1 MFLFLVFD
9 CVTYSFTY
17 YMYVNIGLCY
27 SFNNYIVDLWLIP
40 GPLQTDRKVQISIKT
55 FCFNLVLFEFFCPA
69 GSDEDESN
77 KLTCRQTMERK
88 GFVPLQSHTNTKYF
102 VHTTKRC
109 VIFFVLFSYCGS
121 LFHTRWR
128 GILL

>member
-9 CVTYSFTY
+9 CVTYSFTCMLILTSVIHSTIY
-17 YMYVNIGLCY
+17 C
-27 SFNNYIVDLWLIP
+27 LWLIP

>member
-1 MFLFLVFD
+1 
-9 CVTYSFTY
+9 
-17 YMYVNIGLCY
+17 MYVNIDLCY
-27 SFNNYIVDLWLIP
+27 SFNNILSLAYPRAIADGYCL
-40 GPLQTDRKVQISIKT
+40 
-55 FCFNLVLFEFFCPA
+55 NFFCPA

-77 KLTCRQTMERK
+77 KLTYRQTMERK